1 MTELEAVNM
10 LLRAIGSNPVNS
22 ISTDQPDVSNAR
34 ATLSR
39 VSNRVQK
46 RGWWYN
52 TDYNVTYPMNT
63 AGEVAIPKEIV
74 KFVPCNSDLV
84 NRGSKVYDKINQTY
98 QLNTDVATIRVVRRF
113 EWVILPESIQDY
125 IAYTAAVDFIDDEI
139 EDSAKSQRFEIKAGL
154 AKIEVD
160 SEDLESTQVN
170 LFNNRRIR
178 YARGGVQPY
187 NRANIGLRPNG

>member
-10 LLRAIGSNPVNS
+10 MLRAIGSNPVNS

-52 TDYNVTYPMNT
+52 TDYAVTYQANVD
-63 AGEVAIPKEIV
+63 GEVSIPKEIV
-74 KFVPCNSDLV
+74 KFVPCISDYV
-84 NRGSKVYDKINQTY
+84 NRGGKVYDKINQTY
-98 QLNTDVATIRVVRRF
+98 LINTSVETIRVVRRF
-113 EWVILPESIQDY
+113 EWVVLPESMQDY

-139 EDSAKSQRFEIKAGL
+139 EDSTKAQRFEVKAGM
-154 AKIEVD
+154 AKLELD
-160 SEDLESTQVN
+160 AEDLESTQVN
-170 LFNNRRIR
+170 VFNNSRIR